1 MSLVLPTTLFKA
13 IRRSDGRN
21 VCIDT
26 DHLTSTTKVVRD
38 LREYDIAK
46 GQGWVDHP
54 REAMAQLEAEQD
66 AVSTAAAVRAYDD
79 QHMSPAALEESDA
92 ADRAA
97 GVQHQPMVP
106 EGKKKRVRLVSSH

>member
-1 MSLVLPTTLFKA
+1 MSLVLPTTLFRA

-54 REAMAQLEAEQD
+54 REAMAQLESEQD

-79 QHMSPAALEESDA
+79 RRMSPKALGEADE

-97 GVQHQPMVP
+97 GVQHRPMVP
-106 EGKKKRVRLVSSH
+106 EGKKKKARLIE